1 MGAQRAR
8 PRLARRARLRPTCHR
23 SGVWAGW
30 AGHSGE
36 ERSGAGRAERT
47 GAGRGRR
54 GGEKSRRPGGAEGGE
69 QQAGCTGVWGAEWR
83 RDSGEQLSTAAAAAG
98 IWAAVRPGRPVSV
111 GGRLPGRLARP
122 GLCPGAEAAAEPEA
136 PLRRAGPAG
145 PGAE

>member
-1 MGAQRAR
+1 MRVPGWLGARVSAPLATDPESR
-8 PRLARRARLRPTCHR
+8 PGGRGTA
-23 SGVWAGW
+23 
-30 AGHSGE
+30 E
-36 ERSGAGRAERT
+36 KSGAGR
-47 GAGRGRR
+47 GARR
-54 GGEKSRRPGGAEGGE
+54 GPAPGEDAEEERKAGGPVGQRGE